1 MWWLNLPLFLPQTFA
16 ISNIKRS
23 RILADISAWN
33 LLKLIY
39 TTDALLRIIVNVIAL
54 HLQCNALF
62 SSNLGGLATNL
73 ISLRSATPFCYL
85 DSNSPK
91 INVDQIFDLFYYI
104 FHILFILI
112 RCRLQISYQVKI
124 KFRWWNLPWKLC
136 NRLHILHLWRTS

>member
-16 ISNIKRS
+16 ISNIKTS

-33 LLKLIY
+33 LLKLIF
-39 TTDALLRIIVNVIAL
+39 TTNAFLSIIVNVISVYF
-54 HLQCNALF
+54 QCNELF
-62 SSNLGGLATNL
+62 SSNLWGRVTNL
-73 ISLRSATPFCYL
+73 ISRRSATPFCYL

-104 FHILFILI
+104 FHII